1 VPEGASPPAPT
12 AKVHRPGGKS
22 ASSGDLLELVDR
34 VVGWA
39 GPGEQ
44 VEAYAA
50 RGHHTSV
57 RVFDGEVESLSSADT
72 SGIGVRVVV
81 GGRQGFAYAG
91 SLDESV
97 LAETLAE
104 ARDNAAFGTV
114 DEFLGLA
121 GPDGVEPAELDLFR
135 PEMAAFP
142 ADRKVELALEVER
155 ATRAADPRIRG
166 VETASY
172 GDTIAESALASTQ
185 GIRTTAQRTVCYVNA
200 DAIAGEGAESQTG
213 YGYSVGRQP
222 DELDVAKAAADAAE
236 RATRMLG
243 ARKPASRRVTVLF
256 DPMITSRFL
265 GVLSSAL
272 SAEAAQKGRSMFAG
286 REGEAVAVPFLTLAD
301 DPTEPRAF
309 GSGPYDAEGLAS
321 RRNLLIEDGLLRG
334 FLHNTYTGRRAGQ
347 PSNASAVR
355 GGFKSTPGVGSRA
368 LALAPGTRSQEE
380 LMADAGEGLLV
391 QSVTGMHSGAN
402 PVSGDFSVGVE
413 GLMVRGGAPAE
424 PVREATVAS
433 TLQRM
438 LLDVAAVG
446 GDLEWLPGGSA
457 GVTLVI
463 RDVTLSGS

>member
-1 VPEGASPPAPT
+1 MPDT
-12 AKVHRPGGKS
+12 ATGE
-22 ASSGDLLELVDR
+22 LLDLVDR
-34 VVGWA
+34 VVAWA
-39 GPGEQ
+39 EPGEQ

-50 RGHHTSV
+50 RGHHTEV
-57 RVFDGEVESLSSADT
+57 KVFDGDVESLSSADT

-104 ARDNAAFGTV
+104 ARDNAGFGSV
-114 DEFLGLA
+114 DEFLGLPS
-121 GPDGVEPAELDLFR
+121 PDGVEPVDLDVFR
-135 PEMAAFP
+135 PELATFP

-155 ATRAADPRIRG
+155 ATRAADRRIRG

-172 GDTIAESALASTQ
+172 GDTLAESALASTE
-185 GIRTTAQRTVCYVNA
+185 GIRTSARRTVCYVNA

-213 YGYSVGRQP
+213 YGYSVARQP

-243 ARKPASRRVTVLF
+243 ARKPPSRRLTVLF
-256 DPMITSRFL
+256 DPLVTARFL

-272 SAEAAQKGRSMFAG
+272 SAEAALKGRSMFAG
-286 REGEAVAVPFLTLAD
+286 REGEAVAVGFLTLVD

-309 GSGPYDAEGLAS
+309 GSSRYDAEGLAS

-334 FLHNTYTGRRAGQ
+334 FLHNTYTGRRSGQ

-368 LALAPGTRSQEE
+368 LALAPGSGSQEE
-380 LMADAGEGLLV
+380 LMADVADGLLV

-413 GLMVRGGAPAE
+413 GLLIRDGAPAE

-438 LLDVAAVG
+438 LLDVVAVG

-457 GVTLVI
+457 GVTLAI
-463 RDVTLSGS
+463 KDVTLSGV

>member
-1 VPEGASPPAPT
+1 LRGIGEGS
-12 AKVHRPGGKS
+12 
-22 ASSGDLLELVDR
+22 DLLGLVDR
-34 VVGWA
+34 VAGWA
-39 GPGEQ
+39 APGEQ

-50 RGHHTSV
+50 RGHHTEV
-57 RVFDGEVESLSSADT
+57 KVFDGDVESLSSADT

-104 ARDNAAFGTV
+104 ARDNAGFGTV

-121 GPDGVEPAELDLFR
+121 SPDGVEAADLDLFH
-135 PEMAAFP
+135 PELAAFP
-142 ADRKVELALEVER
+142 AGRKVELALEVER
-155 ATRAADPRIRG
+155 ATRAADTRIRG

-172 GDTIAESALASTQ
+172 GDTVAESALASTE
-185 GIRTTAQRTVCYVNA
+185 GIRTSARRTICYVTA
-200 DAIAGEGAESQTG
+200 DAIAREGTESQTG
-213 YGYSVGRQP
+213 YGYSVARQP
-222 DELDVAKAAADAAE
+222 GDLDVAKAAGDAAE

-256 DPMITSRFL
+256 DPLITARFL
-265 GVLSSAL
+265 GVLSAAL
-272 SAEAAQKGRSMFAG
+272 SGEAALKGRSMFAG
-286 REGEAVAVPFLTLAD
+286 REGEAVAVPLLTLAD

-321 RRNLLIEDGLLRG
+321 RRNVLIEDGVLQS
-334 FLHNTYTGRRAGQ
+334 FLHNTYTGRRSGR

-368 LALAPGTRSQEE
+368 LVLSPGRQSQEE

-413 GLMVRGGAPAE
+413 GLMVRGGSPAE

-438 LLDVAAVG
+438 LLDVVAVG
-446 GDLEWLPGGSA
+446 GDVEWLPGGSA

-463 RDVTLSGS
+463 KDVTLSGV